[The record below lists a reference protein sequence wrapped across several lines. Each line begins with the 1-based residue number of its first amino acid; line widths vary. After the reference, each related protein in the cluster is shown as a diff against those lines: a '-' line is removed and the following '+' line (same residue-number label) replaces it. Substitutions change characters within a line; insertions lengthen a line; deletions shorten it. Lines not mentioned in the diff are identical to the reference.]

1 MTTLIQS
8 GFLQSLS
15 HSIIASIWQMALVW
29 LAAITVLRLFNL
41 SSAQKFNIAFIAQLT
56 GFVLFIITLF
66 YSINN
71 PGQYFFNTNNS
82 SGITPSFNTVVEK
95 CMPYLALI
103 YVGILIFKFIRF
115 TFSFRATKSLRNVGH
130 DKMTAAYRIFTEQ
143 TSQLFSIKKK
153 VTIFLSD
160 KIICPLTTGF
170 FKPIILIPAAAIN
183 HLTTQQME
191 AVILHELAHIKR
203 ADYLLYLIQSFI
215 DKIFFFNIFSILLS
229 NIIERE
235 RENACDDWVLQ
246 FRYNSMHYAEAL
258 FKLGRLK
265 AMPLLAMPLTGKK
278 ESLLLQRIKRLLHN
292 THQNS
297 IPDIRSIMLGVV
309 SISVMMVFIF
319 STGLQVA
326 TTKPVKQLER
336 IPATNTVATTTT
348 PQKKTSATKSKEE
361 QTKKYKTKTP
371 TIARTNHNPE
381 EKNITDEKIESKIA
395 AAKDA
400 LAARQNYMVLVQQ
413 KIDSLQSAVSQ
424 YNDAVNSQIVVTPE
438 VLNKAISYQNFK
450 QIENMLAAAG
460 NSVKVTE
467 SPETKDS
474 YQKLIT
480 IEATDKNGDIHIYNV
495 VVELY
500 Q

>member
-1 MTTLIQS
+1 
-8 GFLQSLS
+8 
-15 HSIIASIWQMALVW
+15 MALVW
-29 LAAITVLRLFNL
+29 LAAITILRLFNF
-41 SSAQKFNIAFIAQLT
+41 SSAQKFNIAFVAQLT

-66 YSINN
+66 YSFNN
-71 PGQYFFNTNNS
+71 PGQYFFNTNNT
-82 SGITPSFNTVVEK
+82 SGITPVFNNVIEK
-95 CMPYLALI
+95 CMPYLALV
-103 YVGILIFKFIRF
+103 YVGILIFKFSRF
-115 TFSFRATKSLRNVGH
+115 AFSYRATKSLRNEGL
-130 DKMTAAYRIFTEQ
+130 DKMNAAYRIFTEQ
-143 TSQLFSIKKK
+143 TAQLFSIKKK

-183 HLTTQQME
+183 HLTPQQME
-191 AVILHELAHIKR
+191 AVILHELAHIRR

-265 AMPLLAMPLTGKK
+265 AMPLLTMPLTGKK

-292 THQNS
+292 THQKTL
-297 IPDIRSIMLGVV
+297 PDLRSIMLSIV
-309 SISVMMVFIF
+309 SITILLVFFF
-319 STGLQVA
+319 SSGLQYS
-326 TTKPVKQLER
+326 TKKPVQLSTKLMVSKP
-336 IPATNTVATTTT
+336 ISVSQATPEKKEIT
-348 PQKKTSATKSKEE
+348 PVTKKVQSIRSKPEAPTLAKSK
-361 QTKKYKTKTP
+361 
-371 TIARTNHNPE
+371 TIVSDQAITN
-381 EKNITDEKIESKIA
+381 EKSESNITGANE
-395 AAKDA
+395 A
-400 LAARQNYMVLVQQ
+400 LSASQKYLVLVQQ
-413 KIDSLQSAVSQ
+413 KIDSLQSSISQ
-424 YNDAVNSQIVVTPE
+424 YNDAVNSQIEITPE
-438 VLNKAISYQNFK
+438 ILKKAISYQNFK

-480 IEATDKNGDIHIYNV
+480 IEATDKNGDKHIYNV